1 MAPIIYY
8 LLRNRANHEAAGSVI
23 MISER
28 ERVIVLMSTIH
39 AGYRTLKQR
48 IDLGELPVVN
58 EYTNFIDKYEITAE
72 ELRPKLMP
80 RRKIF
85 ATTKSEAPTNFLQ
98 K

>member
-1 MAPIIYY
+1 
-8 LLRNRANHEAAGSVI
+8 

-80 RRKIF
+80 R
-85 ATTKSEAPTNFLQ
+85 
-98 K
+98 